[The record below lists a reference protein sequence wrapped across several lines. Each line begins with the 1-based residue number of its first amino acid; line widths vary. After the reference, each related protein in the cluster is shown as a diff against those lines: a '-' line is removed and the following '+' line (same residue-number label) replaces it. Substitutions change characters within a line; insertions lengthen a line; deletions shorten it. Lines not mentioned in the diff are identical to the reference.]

1 MPRINVSRVINSAK
15 LRENF
20 TVWRKTG
27 DWDENGRWIQSENP
41 LIFSGVVTAAGT
53 KDIIQVPE
61 GDRIS
66 QLMCFHSTQEIFTTH
81 KDSQFS
87 GTSDEIEWR
96 GNRYKVFKVLTWTDF
111 GYFKAI
117 GVSMEGY

>member
-1 MPRINVSRVINSAK
+1 MPRINVSRVINNRK
-15 LRENF
+15 LKENF

-27 DWDENGRWIQSENP
+27 KWIGGRWEQDEIA
-41 LIFSGVVTAAGT
+41 LIFEGVVTAAGT

-66 QLMCFHSTQEIFTTH
+66 QLMCFHSIQQLYTTH
-81 KDSQFS
+81 IGDDFS

-96 GNRYKVFKVLTWTDF
+96 GSRFKVFKVLPWADF
-111 GYFKAI
+111 GYYKAI
-117 GVSMEGY
+117 GISMEGY